1 MENEKQYVIKIDLK
15 WDVVIDAENI
25 AQAIEYI
32 KDSFEREHNLDL
44 DDSEIVSVELVNNDK
59 GGK

>member
-25 AQAIEYI
+25 TQAIEYI
-32 KDSFEREHNLDL
+32 KNSFEREHNLDL
-44 DDSEIVSVELVNNDK
+44 DDSEIVSVELVNNEK
-59 GGK
+59 I